1 MFLWQAALYPL
12 QRTSWGLP
20 TYSENLLR
28 GGQLSFLEGKFT
40 NPWAEFQ
47 NRVPAMVLKGQPH
60 IPVILNAALWQNDLC
75 SFGKTCPSPG
85 VQHSDVG
92 LGHPERSLLCK
103 VGLRPPVG
111 GHQSGLYCAFQLI
124 DDGHILCTAKFDC
137 IGDIKFPC
145 SEHSITGQ
153 MRVSELAF

>member
-1 MFLWQAALYPL
+1 MICVAL
-12 QRTSWGLP
+12 
-20 TYSENLLR
+20 E
-28 GGQLSFLEGKFT
+28 
-40 NPWAEFQ
+40 
-47 NRVPAMVLKGQPH
+47 
-60 IPVILNAALWQNDLC
+60 
-75 SFGKTCPSPG
+75 KTCPSPG

-92 LGHPERSLLCK
+92 PGHPESSLLCK

-111 GHQSGLYCAFQLI
+111 KRPWPFPGHQSRLYCAFQLT

-153 MRVSELAF
+153 MRVSEQAS